1 MDVNGRVVMITGAGQ
16 GMGADEAVAFASAG
30 AKVVLADLADENV
43 QALVAQIGSDKALAV
58 HLDVRDTDNWARA
71 VKIASDHFGRIDV
84 LINNAGILRFTPVDQ
99 CSDEEW
105 EQVTSIN
112 LTGTFK
118 GIRAIAPI
126 MKSVGA
132 GSIINISSTAG
143 IKAFG
148 SVPAYVT
155 SKFGV
160 RGLTKAAALDL
171 APFNIRVNSIHPG
184 NVETPMI
191 EGLYH
196 EYKHV
201 PMNRAARPSEISKL
215 AMFLAS
221 DASSFCTGS
230 EFVADGGET
239 AGLPA
244 LF

>member
-1 MDVNGRVVMITGAGQ
+1 MEVNGKVVVITGAGQ
-16 GMGADEAVAFASAG
+16 GMGADEAAAFASAG
-30 AKVVLADLADENV
+30 AKVVLADVNQDRISGLAKE
-43 QALVAQIGSDKALAV
+43 IGEDKALAV
-58 HLDVRDTDNWARA
+58 HLDVRNTESWSQA
-71 VKIASDHFGRIDV
+71 VKAASEKFGRIDV
-84 LINNAGILRFTPVDQ
+84 LINNAGILRFTSVDQ

-105 EQVTSIN
+105 ELVTSIN
-112 LTGTFK
+112 VTGTFK
-118 GIRAIAPI
+118 GIRSVVPT
-126 MKSVGA
+126 MKAAGG

-143 IKAFG
+143 LKAFG

-171 APFNIRVNSIHPG
+171 APFKIRVNSIHPG
-184 NVETPMI
+184 NIETPMI
-191 EGLYH
+191 EGLYQ
-196 EYKHV
+196 EFKHV
-201 PMNRAARPSEISKL
+201 PMNRAGRPSEISKL
-215 AMFLAS
+215 ALFLAS

>member
-1 MDVNGRVVMITGAGQ
+1 MDVNGKVVLISGAGQ

-30 AKVVLADLADENV
+30 AKVVLADVLDDKVRQLARE
-43 QALVAQIGSDKALAV
+43 IGDSNALAI
-58 HLDVRDTDNWARA
+58 HLDVRSTHEWKVA
-71 VKIASDHFGRIDV
+71 VEAATERFGRVDV
-84 LINNAGILRFTPVDQ
+84 LINNAGILRFTSVEE

-105 EQVTSIN
+105 ELVTSIN
-112 LTGTFK
+112 LSGPFK
-118 GIRAIAPI
+118 GIRAVVPA
-126 MKSVGA
+126 MKASGG

-143 IKAFG
+143 LKAFG
-148 SVPAYVT
+148 TVPAYVT

-171 APFNIRVNSIHPG
+171 AKFNIRVNSIHPG
-184 NVETPMI
+184 NIQTPMI
-191 EGLYH
+191 DGLYQ

-201 PMNRAARPSEISKL
+201 PMNRCGRPSEISKL
-215 AMFLAS
+215 ALFLAS
-221 DASSFCTGS
+221 DASSFSTGA